1 MVLSVNDY
9 EAKRPPRRSHA
20 QMVVPRD
27 ERTRMLVKEWNVPQ
41 LQVAAAVR
49 RNIKIKSNR
58 RQTVNN
64 LGKVTK
70 MEEAME
76 SARRKITRT
85 LTFQKSTSVQVET
98 MTRKHL
104 EAEAMR
110 AKLYGDS
117 EPLKNGK
124 STGGKVSPAPSVSF
138 RISTTAEEKAPVSDE
153 KQEDE
158 DLAC

>member
-9 EAKRPPRRSHA
+9 EAKRPPRRSNA

-49 RNIKIKSNR
+49 RNIKVKSNR

-85 LTFQKSTSVQVET
+85 LTFQKSTSAQVET

-110 AKLYGDS
+110 AKLSGDS

-124 STGGKVSPAPSVSF
+124 STGGKVSPAPTVSF
-138 RISTTAEEKAPVSDE
+138 HITAEEKAPGSDE